1 MSTGI
6 YTVGFYRK
14 LHEKDPEHSVT
25 LWEWRLPFMKKLFG
39 LLCVAAVI
47 GAVYV
52 GIIAPGQGK
61 EVTIETIEAEA
72 EEFAD
77 HAQDLYEE
85 YGEEVVEQANE
96 AINEAVE
103 SAVEGAADNFWE
115 SLKQSGGA
123 MILE

>member
-1 MSTGI
+1 
-6 YTVGFYRK
+6 
-14 LHEKDPEHSVT
+14 
-25 LWEWRLPFMKKLFG
+25 MKKFFG
-39 LLCVAAVI
+39 LLCVAAII

-52 GIIAPGQGK
+52 GVIAPSQGK
-61 EVTIETIEAEA
+61 EVTMETIEAEA

-77 HAQDLYEE
+77 HAQNLYEE

-115 SLKQSGGA
+115 SLKQSVTDFFKD
-123 MILE
+123 LNPF

>member
-1 MSTGI
+1 M
-6 YTVGFYRK
+6 R
-14 LHEKDPEHSVT
+14 
-25 LWEWRLPFMKKLFG
+25 KLFG
-39 LLCVAAVI
+39 LLCAAAII

-52 GIIAPGQGK
+52 AVIAPSQGK
-61 EVTIETIEAEA
+61 EITRETIEAAA
-72 EEFAD
+72 EEFAG

-115 SLKQSGGA
+115 SLKQSVTDF
-123 MILE
+123 LKDLNPF